1 MDTNLP
7 PVNPASGQP
16 PLLPSSPH
24 PIRPAKTG
32 WGWKVAVAILI
43 ILLGISVLLNVG
55 GLLGSLLGGGGAG
68 YARKGGPRLEET
80 TLEYHDSQNKI
91 AVIPVEGIIM
101 SQSLGGGLNLVSY
114 IKDQLDRAS
123 DDSRV
128 KAVILKVN
136 SPGGEVMASDDIS
149 RALAEFQ
156 EDSGK
161 PVIVSMGSLAA
172 SGGYYVSAPCRWIVA
187 SDLTITGSIG
197 VIMQSYN
204 YRELMDKI
212 GLHPMVFKSGK
223 FKDMLSG
230 QKRESE
236 ITGEER
242 AMVQRLVDQTY
253 QKFKN
258 VVEKG
263 RHKSHQKNQNNP
275 GDKGRLLIDNWADYA
290 DGRVLSGQEA
300 FDYGFVDELGSF
312 ETSVQRA
319 LKLAGLQSANLVQYQ
334 PVFDL
339 SNLFRL
345 FTESEAK
352 TVKVDLGWEPPRLQA
367 GCLYFLSPTF
377 VH

>member
-16 PLLPSSPH
+16 PLLRPSSPSS
-24 PIRPAKTG
+24 RPGKTG
-32 WGWKVAVAILI
+32 LGWKIAVVILI
-43 ILLGISVLLNVG
+43 LLLGISVLLNVG
-55 GLLGSLLGGGGAG
+55 GLLGSLFRGGGAG
-68 YARKGGPRLEET
+68 YAREGGPRLEEI
-80 TLEYHDSQNKI
+80 TLEYHDSRNKI

-114 IKDQLDRAS
+114 IKEQLDRAA
-123 DDSRV
+123 DDPRV
-128 KAVILKVN
+128 KAVVLKVN

-149 RALAEFQ
+149 RALGKFQ

-204 YRELMDKI
+204 YRDLMDKI

-230 QKRESE
+230 QKKESD
-236 ITGEER
+236 ITEEER

-263 RHKSHQKNQNNP
+263 RRQSHQKNQKNP
-275 GDKGRLLIDNWADYA
+275 GDKGRVLIDNWTDYA

-300 FDYGFVDELGSF
+300 FEYGFVDELGSF
-312 ETSVQRA
+312 ETSVKRA
-319 LKLAGLQSANLVQYQ
+319 LKLAGIGSANLVQYQ

-345 FTESEAK
+345 FTQSEAK
-352 TVKVDLGWEPPRLQA
+352 TIKVDLGWESRHLQA